1 MAERLFVFVQFEF
14 PWELGPPDGRYLLR
28 GAGGDPEQVVVLGTL
43 QAARRAASASG
54 APARRVRRP
63 RGASRPATPEPAP
76 VATARATI
84 IDPTSLSAERQAEA
98 WLAAL
103 DVERE
108 IRAAIAVVN
117 RVLYLHRIASADPY
131 LSEVSPAQA
140 LVIRVGWGE
149 GEQVADGRWLVGRE
163 VPAPSP
169 GPGRRG
175 GWPGARSAYGAL
187 RSGERLAGL
196 LGAKARPLL
205 CEELVLRARRDVDQ
219 GRLRHAALELDS
231 AFTAALPELRA
242 EEREDLSA
250 RLEELGQLS
259 AEVAAQARAA
269 RDPEGEGPQEEALV
283 HALTRIEA
291 ALRARTAAGVG

>member
-1 MAERLFVFVQFEF
+1 MQFEF

-28 GAGGDPEQVVVLGTL
+28 GVGGEPEQVVVLGTL

-169 GPGRRG
+169 G
-175 GWPGARSAYGAL
+175 
-187 RSGERLAGL
+187 